1 MGQIIQV
8 QEDKVNCVIC
18 KHSETV
24 AGFSTVVLTRGN
36 STIIIKNVP
45 ADICTNCGE
54 YYLSSEMTKKI
65 YKIAA
70 DAINK
75 GAEIE
80 IIQYA
85 A

>member
-1 MGQIIQV
+1 M
-8 QEDKVNCVIC
+8 NCVIC
-18 KHSETV
+18 KHSET
-24 AGFSTVVLTRGN
+24 APGFTTVVLNRGN

-45 ADICTNCGE
+45 AEICKNCGE
-54 YYLSSEMTKKI
+54 YYLSSEMTKNI
-65 YKIAA
+65 FKIAN
-70 DAINK
+70 DAVQK